1 MDAGL
6 VLERP
11 AVRLGAGDSR
21 ARVGRRGERR
31 AQVTRRGYRDDVV
44 GVEPAVQ
51 RAREESRARLR
62 ADVLREEGVVDELR
76 EGHARDAK
84 VVAVRSGS
92 HERARAV
99 DAAAGTPASKRVR
112 YVGETLRRA
121 RPIAGVAAPA
131 REHELQRGDE
141 VSLVHGGDVR
151 RLGMS
156 EGARPHPDPH
166 GGAPRPARRVV
177 KGVWCGCALF
187 LQPIFHR
194 ACEDA
199 ALRGVYFGLLHYM
212 DASLARCTYQHTPR
226 IPARLLIS
234 R

>member
-1 MDAGL
+1 MDARL

-11 AVRLGAGDSR
+11 AVRLGAGDAR
-21 ARVGRRGERR
+21 ARVSRWGERR

-112 YVGETLRRA
+112 YVGETLGRA
-121 RPIAGVAAPA
+121 RPIIAGVAAPA
-131 REHELQRGDE
+131 REDELQRGDE
-141 VSLVHGGDVR
+141 VSLVHRGDVR
-151 RLGMS
+151 RLGVS

-166 GGAPRPARRVV
+166 GGAPRPARV
-177 KGVWCGCALF
+177 AL
-187 LQPIFHR
+187 
-194 ACEDA
+194 
-199 ALRGVYFGLLHYM
+199 
-212 DASLARCTYQHTPR
+212 
-226 IPARLLIS
+226 
-234 R
+234 